1 MELLDKE
8 HFSKLADRVNQI
20 PFNNL
25 FARAVIENLVSGK
38 VYVDNALDIKTA
50 YIVHPYGMTFLF
62 GDSDNGDFN
71 QQFKKYALNI
81 DSKRNSFEWMQT
93 YPRSWDNKLKNLF
106 GVQLIPSDKN
116 ISKIE
121 NGIIE
126 LNTRVNFKFDKA
138 FYLAKKV
145 NNNELN
151 IKITPTDRQMFTQMK
166 GTVVPK
172 YFWDSYDD
180 FFNNGM
186 GYSLF
191 YKGELASM
199 SFSSYKFGDQLELG
213 VETNPE
219 FRGKG
224 LAEIVCS
231 ALIDYCIEK
240 NYEPIWACRKENIGS
255 YKLALKL
262 RFQPT
267 LELPYY
273 RLSK

>member
-1 MELLDKE
+1 MELLDKV

-25 FARAVIENLVSGK
+25 FARAVIEHMVSGK
-38 VYVDNALDIKTA
+38 VYVDNLLDIKAA
-50 YIVHPYGMTFLF
+50 YIVHPYGMTLLL
-62 GDSDNGDFN
+62 GDSDNGAFN

-93 YPRSWDNKLKNLF
+93 YPESWDNKLKNLF
-106 GVQLIPSDKN
+106 GEQLIPSVKN
-116 ISKIE
+116 VSKIE
-121 NGIIE
+121 SGIIE
-126 LNTRVNFKFDKA
+126 LNTRVNFKFDKTS
-138 FYLAKKV
+138 YLTNKGK
-145 NNNELN
+145 NNEQN
-151 IKITPTDRQMFTQMK
+151 IEITETDRQMFRQMK

-172 YFWDSYDD
+172 YFWDSEDD
-180 FFNNGM
+180 FFNNGKA
-186 GYSLF
+186 YSLL

-199 SFSSYKFGDQLELG
+199 SFSSYKFGDQIELG
-213 VETNPE
+213 IETNPE

-262 RFQPT
+262 GFKPT

>member
-25 FARAVIENLVSGK
+25 FARAVIEHMVSGK
-38 VYVDNALDIKTA
+38 VYVDNVRDIKTA
-50 YIVHPYGMTFLF
+50 YIVHPYGMTLLL

-71 QQFKKYALNI
+71 QQFRKYALNI
-81 DSKRNSFEWMQT
+81 DSKRNSFEWMQI
-93 YPRSWDNKLKNLF
+93 YPKSWDNKLKNLF
-106 GVQLIPSDKN
+106 GEQLITSDKN

-126 LNTRVNFKFDKA
+126 LNTRVNFQFDKTT
-138 FYLAKKV
+138 YLTRKV
-145 NNNELN
+145 SNYEQS
-151 IKITPTDRQMFTQMK
+151 IEITRTDRQMFRQMK
-166 GTVVPK
+166 GTVIPK
-172 YFWDSYDD
+172 YFWDSEED

-186 GYSLF
+186 AYSLL

-199 SFSSYKFGDQLELG
+199 SFSSYKFGDQFELG
-213 VETNPE
+213 IETIPE

-224 LAEIVCS
+224 LAEIVCC

-240 NYEPIWACRKENIGS
+240 HYEPIWACRKENMGS

-262 RFQPT
+262 GFKPT
-267 LELPYY
+267 QELPYY

>member
-8 HFSKLADRVNQI
+8 QFSKLADRVNQI

-25 FARAVIENLVSGK
+25 FVRAVIEHMVSGK
-38 VYVDNALDIKTA
+38 VYVDNALDVKTA
-50 YIVHPYGMTFLF
+50 YIVHPYGMTLLL

-71 QQFKKYALNI
+71 QQFRKYSLNI
-81 DSKRNSFEWMQT
+81 DGKRDSFEWMQT
-93 YPRSWDNKLKNLF
+93 YPKSWDNKLKNLF
-106 GVQLIPSDKN
+106 GAQLIPSGKN

-138 FYLAKKV
+138 AYLTNKV
-145 NNNELN
+145 DSYGQN
-151 IKITPTDRQMFTQMK
+151 IEITQTDRQMFRQMK

-172 YFWDSYDD
+172 SFWDSEDD
-180 FFNNGM
+180 FFTNGIA
-186 GYSLF
+186 YSLL

-199 SFSSYKFGDQLELG
+199 SFSSYKFGDQIELG
-213 VETNPE
+213 IETNPE

-224 LAEIVCS
+224 LAKIVCS

-262 RFQPT
+262 GFKPT

>member
-1 MELLDKE
+1 MELLEKE
-8 HFSKLADRVNQI
+8 HFSKLSDLVSEM

-25 FARAVIENLVSGK
+25 FARAVIENMVSGK
-38 VYVDNALDIKTA
+38 AYVDNALDIKTA
-50 YIVHPYGMTFLF
+50 YIVHHYGMTLLL

-106 GVQLIPSDKN
+106 GEQLILSEKN
-116 ISKIE
+116 ISNIE

-138 FYLAKKV
+138 LYLAKEV
-145 NNNELN
+145 NNNRQN
-151 IKITPTDRQMFTQMK
+151 IEITPTDRQMFRQMK

-172 YFWDSYDD
+172 YFWYSEDD

-186 GYSLF
+186 AYSLL
-191 YKGELASM
+191 YKGALVSM

-213 VETNPE
+213 IETNPE

-231 ALIDYCIEK
+231 ALIDYCLEK

-262 RFQPT
+262 GFQPT